1 MCAPDCLVA
10 ITLALDH
17 LALLFILL
25 VSSERFLLVSTAAM
39 STYQGYPFQF
49 SEPLETIGFAP
60 DRFYS
65 TLPVRVSKF
74 SDQIRLAGEKAK
86 EKLAARL
93 GIDSKILIR
102 NGTITSQGHLAS
114 WMFPECPPAR
124 IPTLVEMIELL
135 FHFDG
140 RCRVRWDYSL
150 VLIFR
155 QILPIRATRN
165 L

>member
-1 MCAPDCLVA
+1 
-10 ITLALDH
+10 
-17 LALLFILL
+17 
-25 VSSERFLLVSTAAM
+25 M

-102 NGTITSQGHLAS
+102 NGTITSHSHIVS
-114 WMFPECPPAR
+114 WMFPECPPSE
-124 IPTLVEMIELL
+124 IPIMVELAELFL
-135 FHFDG
+135 YFDG
-140 RCRVRWDYSL
+140 MCKVRWGHSL

-155 QILPIRATRN
+155 QILPIRVTRN